1 MKTYDCARIDNSY
14 ATGKNENAL
23 IVNERIKYT
32 CKSTFGMLKIRER
45 ERDRRETDRKES
57 DRRERKRERVRE
69 REMKDERKKRLNEWL
84 IFKFFRSLVKI

>member
-32 CKSTFGMLKIRER
+32 CKSTFGMLEIRER
-45 ERDRRETDRKES
+45 EREIGERQTEKRVTGES
-57 DRRERKRERVRE
+57 QGRVRE
-69 REMKDERKKRLNEWL
+69 REMKDERKRD
-84 IFKFFRSLVKI
+84 

>member
-32 CKSTFGMLKIRER
+32 CKSTFGMLEIRER
-45 ERDRRETDRKES
+45 EREIG
-57 DRRERKRERVRE
+57 ERQTGERE
-69 REMKDERKKRLNEWL
+69 REMREKEIE
-84 IFKFFRSLVKI
+84 

>member
-32 CKSTFGMLKIRER
+32 CKSTFGMLEIRER
-45 ERDRRETDRKES
+45 EIGERQTGE
-57 DRRERKRERVRE
+57 RER
-69 REMKDERKKRLNEWL
+69 DER
-84 IFKFFRSLVKI
+84 

>member
-32 CKSTFGMLKIRER
+32 CKSTFGMLEIRER
-45 ERDRRETDRKES
+45 EREIGERQTEKRVTAQRE
-57 DRRERKRERVRE
+57 RE
-69 REMKDERKKRLNEWL
+69 REMKDERERD
-84 IFKFFRSLVKI
+84 